1 MSVHDPLTLLQ
12 LAVQGLLR
20 NDALSI
26 SALDNLPIELF
37 PPLFKQA
44 FDGRHTKILKAMV
57 AAWPFPC
64 LPVGVLMNSPE
75 VETLQAV
82 LDGIDILLMKKAHP
96 RRCKLQVLELRKV
109 HQNFWHVWAGRE
121 DGAGSAEKGSKK
133 QVVKRLPRN
142 SQRQPLKL
150 VTDLSLCNQL
160 EGHQK
165 CLLQWAQKRKGSVQM
180 CCLKMQICDSP
191 AEMVREVLDI
201 FKPHYIE
208 ELELLIYHVLP
219 FLGGFAP
226 YLGLMRNLRT
236 LHLSL
241 AYVNTDRVP
250 IEKCLNKFLTQF
262 SKLNCLQHLY
272 MNGINLF
279 TDHMKQLCRCLK
291 TQFESLSMILCCLSQ
306 SDLKY
311 LSRCQSLCQLKHLEF
326 SGILLSTSH
335 PTGLRLLL
343 ENVADTLQTLE
354 LDNCSL
360 EDSHL
365 SVLLPALSQCSQLTR
380 VNFYDNLLSSA
391 ALKDLLQCMANL
403 NKLRVELYP
412 APLECYDHRGHILV
426 ETFDQQ
432 CPGLLDIL
440 MAKRQSK
447 KIVFATAM
455 CFKCHQ
461 RCVYDRKTRLC
472 PCWQ

>member
-82 LDGIDILLMKKAHP
+82 LAGIDILLMKKAHP

-142 SQRQPLKL
+142 SQKQPLKL

-180 CCLKMQICDSP
+180 CCLKMQICDSLQ
-191 AEMVREVLDI
+191 RC
-201 FKPHYIE
+201 
-208 ELELLIYHVLP
+208 
-219 FLGGFAP
+219 
-226 YLGLMRNLRT
+226 
-236 LHLSL
+236 L

-311 LSRCQSLCQLKHLEF
+311 LSRC
-326 SGILLSTSH
+326 
-335 PTGLRLLL
+335 LRLLL

-360 EDSHL
+360 KDSHL

-426 ETFDQQ
+426 QTFDQQ
-432 CPGLLDIL
+432 CPGLLDIFK
-440 MAKRQSK
+440 AKRQSK